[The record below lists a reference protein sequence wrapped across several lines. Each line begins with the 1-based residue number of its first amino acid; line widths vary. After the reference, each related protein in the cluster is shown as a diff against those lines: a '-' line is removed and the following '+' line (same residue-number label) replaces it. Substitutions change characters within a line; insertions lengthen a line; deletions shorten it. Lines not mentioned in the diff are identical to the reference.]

1 MPKSYPLNIFINEKL
16 FQGILKINFI
26 KMNENY
32 ASVSE
37 TSKMCSLGQIL
48 IFTDNLHVAM

>member
-1 MPKSYPLNIFINEKL
+1 MPKSYPLNTFINEKT

-26 KMNENY
+26 KMNEKY

-37 TSKMCSLGQIL
+37 TSKMCNLGQIL
-48 IFTDNLHVAM
+48 IFNGNLHVAM